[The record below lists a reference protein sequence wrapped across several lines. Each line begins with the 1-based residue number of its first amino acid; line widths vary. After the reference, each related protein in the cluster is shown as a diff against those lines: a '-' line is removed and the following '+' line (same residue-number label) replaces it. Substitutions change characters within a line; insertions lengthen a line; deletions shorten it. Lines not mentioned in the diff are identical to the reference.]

1 MSILFRFFEKQV
13 APYPG
18 QEPKVPPKGFFAF
31 VWACT
36 QGMRGWI
43 GLMTLTSALLA
54 AYEAVLFAIMG
65 RVVPVNAGANLLT
78 RLLDLERTYAQLNG
92 SISED
97 IGNIGR
103 AQRQVTELTLRKAQR
118 VYLARF
124 HSMSVIHASLLLSI
138 EFVKSQNSL

>member
-1 MSILFRFFEKQV
+1 MFRFFEKQV
-13 APYPG
+13 PPYPA

-65 RVVPVNAGANLLT
+65 RVVDWLET
-78 RLLDLERTYAQLNG
+78 RDDVDAKRIGLESMDTASACRTYNVLA
-92 SISED
+92 SE
-97 IGNIGR
+97 GR
-103 AQRQVTELTLRKAQR
+103 NVVAA
-118 VYLARF
+118 
-124 HSMSVIHASLLLSI
+124 LLLA
-138 EFVKSQNSL
+138 

>member
-1 MSILFRFFEKQV
+1 MFRFFEKQV

-65 RVVPVNAGANLLT
+65 RVVDWLGTVSPANFWAEQQATLPSRMAAMPSTMVCCSAQKLAGETVPSQSTTRPMMANST
-78 RLLDLERTYAQLNG
+78 
-92 SISED
+92 
-97 IGNIGR
+97 
-103 AQRQVTELTLRKAQR
+103 
-118 VYLARF
+118 
-124 HSMSVIHASLLLSI
+124 AS
-138 EFVKSQNSL
+138 

>member
-1 MSILFRFFEKQV
+1 MFRFFEKQV

-65 RVVPVNAGANLLT
+65 RVVDWLGTV
-78 RLLDLERTYAQLNG
+78 
-92 SISED
+92 
-97 IGNIGR
+97 
-103 AQRQVTELTLRKAQR
+103 
-118 VYLARF
+118 
-124 HSMSVIHASLLLSI
+124 
-138 EFVKSQNSL
+138 